1 MPDPKASAASPRR
14 ASTFHLVFLTY
25 SVICSGAYGLEEMIT
40 ASGPGLALLMMVL
53 LPLIWSVPICLACA
67 ELASHYPVEG
77 GYYRWARMAFG
88 DFAGYQTGWL
98 VGLAS
103 LATNAAF
110 AVLFANYLG
119 YFLPGLGDGERW
131 YAALA
136 LVWGATLLNVLG
148 IRLVGATSVVLT
160 AVIFLPFLF
169 MAMLGLLQWRHNPV
183 VPFMP
188 PGMGLPAA
196 LGQGLMIALWLYS
209 GYEKL
214 TPNAG
219 EVENPSR
226 AFPIALAISLP
237 MVVGSYLV
245 PTVVGLAARDNW
257 SAWGEAHFA
266 VLAEQIGGRWLGVLM
281 TFGALVSNACILM
294 VTTLGQSRL
303 PMVMAEDGLFPRAF
317 GRVGRRFGTPVV
329 SLVAGGIALTFL
341 TRIRFVDLTGLF
353 SLVQVLAYVLIFAS
367 LLRLRAR
374 PARGGGGAGEQGGA
388 GAERPGETG
397 GGGSAPF
404 TIPLGRAGLVAM
416 MLPGFAIALWVV
428 AQRLWNGG
436 RFDGRRAL
444 VDLAVFASGPVTY
457 LLFRRRR
464 GGPPKGR

>member
-1 MPDPKASAASPRR
+1 
-14 ASTFHLVFLTY
+14 
-25 SVICSGAYGLEEMIT
+25 MIPS
-40 ASGPGLALLMMVL
+40 SGPGLALLMMVV
-53 LPLIWSVPICLACA
+53 LPLVWSVPICLACA
-67 ELASHYPVEG
+67 ELASRYPVEG

-98 VGLAS
+98 VGLAN

-119 YFLPGLGDGERW
+119 YFLPGLGDGQRW
-131 YAALA
+131 FAALT

-148 IRLVGATSVVLT
+148 IRLVGAASVVLT
-160 AVIFLPFLF
+160 VVIFLPFLF
-169 MAMLGLLQWRHNPV
+169 MAIGGLLQWRHNPV

-188 PGMGLPAA
+188 PGTGLPAA

-226 AFPIALAISLP
+226 AFPIALALSLP

-245 PTVVGLAARDNW
+245 PTVVGLAAGDDW
-257 SAWGEAHFA
+257 SGWGEAHFA
-266 VLAEQIGGRWLGVLM
+266 VLAEQIGGRWLGALM
-281 TFGALVSNACILM
+281 TFGGLVSNACILM

-303 PMVMAEDGLFPRAF
+303 PMVMAEDGLFPRAL
-317 GRVGRRFGTPVV
+317 GRVGRRFGTPIV
-329 SLVAGGIALTFL
+329 SLIAGGIALTFL
-341 TRIRFVDLTGLF
+341 TRIRFVELTGLF
-353 SLVQVLAYVLIFAS
+353 SLVQVLAYVLIFAA

-374 PARGGGGAGEQGGA
+374 PAGGGGA
-388 GAERPGETG
+388 
-397 GGGSAPF
+397 APF
-404 TIPLGRAGLVAM
+404 IIPLGRAGLVVM

-428 AQRLWNGG
+428 AQRFWNGG
-436 RFDGRRAL
+436 RFEGRQML
-444 VDLAVFASGPVTY
+444 LDLAVFASGPVTY
-457 LLFRRRR
+457 FVFRRRR
-464 GGPPKGR
+464 GPLPGGG